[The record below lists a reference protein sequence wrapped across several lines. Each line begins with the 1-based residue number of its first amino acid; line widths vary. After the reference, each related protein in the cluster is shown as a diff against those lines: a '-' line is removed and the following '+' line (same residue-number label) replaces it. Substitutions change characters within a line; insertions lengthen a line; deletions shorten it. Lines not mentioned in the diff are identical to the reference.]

1 MTKRAIIRPTGF
13 VKPAYWDDSPA
24 PAPQAIDGDSDKD
37 GPTRYGDWV
46 KNGIAV
52 DF

>member
-1 MTKRAIIRPTGF
+1 MTKRMTQRPATF
-13 VKPAYWDDSPA
+13 VKPAHWTSEPPPA
-24 PAPQAIDGDSDKD
+24 PAEAVDGEQA

-46 KNGIAV
+46 KDGIAV